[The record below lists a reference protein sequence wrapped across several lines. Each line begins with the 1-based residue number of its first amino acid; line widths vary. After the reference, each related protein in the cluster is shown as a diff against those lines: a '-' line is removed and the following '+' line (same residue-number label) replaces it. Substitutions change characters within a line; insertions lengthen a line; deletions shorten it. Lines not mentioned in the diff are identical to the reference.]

1 MERGR
6 LREQRLDAREEV
18 GRRFRKDVDLRK
30 WSAARTCARAHVR
43 IERFQAVGEEV
54 AARGPGMREDRT
66 LAAPRRVAAIIAKS
80 SSRQNFQNGFYP
92 ACEKHSFRGLVL
104 VRPSPRD

>member
-43 IERFQAVGEEV
+43 IECFQAVGEEV

-66 LAAPRRVAAIIAKS
+66 LAAARRAEAREAFDVCGS
-80 SSRQNFQNGFYP
+80 G
-92 ACEKHSFRGLVL
+92 G
-104 VRPSPRD
+104 PSPSVMGQPRVGASLQTI